1 MKIIITALESYY
13 LGHFNDLL
21 IVLEVLKRESGY
33 QQNRLQGQD

>member
-1 MKIIITALESYY
+1 MNENNYYCIGIILS
-13 LGHFNDLL
+13 FNDLL